1 MYPDEEIHI
10 SQRIDRAW
18 VVSLTTIERPWAVER
33 TREEALAR
41 AKQYAPEGVAH
52 VRQPDG
58 RVVHV
63 PLDAARAACQL
74 SIGLND

>member
-18 VVSLTTIERPWAVER
+18 VVSLTSIERPWAVER

-41 AKQYAPEGVAH
+41 AKQYAPEGVAYI
-52 VRQPDG
+52 RQPDG
-58 RVVHV
+58 RTVCV
-63 PLDAARAACQL
+63 PLAATRAACQI
-74 SIGLND
+74 SMAIND